1 MNLWRLAS
9 LELGR
14 SGDTRLKH
22 VDNFLEERGVKGL
35 YCSSDRGCYNYD
47 KKMIEHAT
55 WGVVLDRTRDD
66 ELDTEYSIFTWDL
79 GKVKAKAT
87 SVRKITSKLAGHLEP
102 GSLIRLRLV
111 QKAVD
116 GNFKIVESLV
126 EERTK
131 DQAAVKAMLFVD
143 QMTGLLQ
150 ADIYLFAFLKGLA
163 ANEVTGGEVGRP
175 AGEPRREV
183 GYYRRILTLLGFDP
197 ENATCS
203 VCNEAK
209 IAYFIPQD
217 IMFLCHQC
225 LQKVKQSSDRSGI
238 SLRSS

>member
-1 MNLWRLAS
+1 
-9 LELGR
+9 
-14 SGDTRLKH
+14 
-22 VDNFLEERGVKGL
+22 
-35 YCSSDRGCYNYD
+35 
-47 KKMIEHAT
+47 MIEHAT

-79 GKVKAKAT
+79 GKVKARAT

-116 GNFKIVESLV
+116 GNFKIVESLI

-150 ADIYLFAFLKGLA
+150 ADIYMFAFLKGLA
-163 ANEVTGGEVGRP
+163 ANEISGGEVGH
-175 AGEPRREV
+175 
-183 GYYRRILTLLGFDP
+183 YRRILTLLGFDP